1 MTASMDRVGT
11 IVNRLEAVC
20 SDYIAYVKGWKER
33 TGRMAVGVL
42 PMNFP
47 VELVQA
53 AGALPVIIPESEEP
67 ITDGRNLIYE
77 YYCAYSKS
85 ITDQAAKQSLALLDG
100 IFAVDHC
107 VALLGALDA
116 MRFAMPERPVYLAQ
130 FPASMDEQASI
141 DEVDKRM
148 QELGAELE
156 KLTDNAITPDAI
168 NEAIRLRN
176 GSRQIVRRLFAQRR
190 DGAINLSARL
200 MQAIV
205 QAGMVMDA
213 AEYLEVM
220 AELET
225 ALAEIPQTPDR
236 KVKLHLS
243 GHFCHAP
250 RPELFDMIEQC
261 GATVVDDDLYTGYR
275 FVSTDVAETGDPM
288 IALRDWYFQRNVNVP
303 CSTRAQKTVDWESYL
318 LKSLEK
324 SGAEGVIILMAKFC
338 EPHMLYYP
346 ELRKAFRAQGI
357 PYLLIETEHE
367 GLALEMLRTRVESL
381 VELISKRGTAVAPG
395 MSRDASATV

>member
-1 MTASMDRVGT
+1 MTAATDRVNI
-11 IVNRLEAVC
+11 IVSRLEAVC

-33 TGRMAVGVL
+33 TGRKAVGVL

-53 AGALPVIIPESEEP
+53 AGALPVFVQESDEP
-67 ITDGRNLIYE
+67 VTDGRNLIYE

-85 ITDQAAKQSLALLDG
+85 ITDQAAKQWLDLFDG

-116 MRFAMPERPVYLAQ
+116 MRFAMPSRLVYLAQ
-130 FPASMDEQASI
+130 FPASMDEQASV

-148 QELGAELE
+148 RELRRELE
-156 KLTDNAITPDAI
+156 KLTGAAILPEAI
-168 NEAIRLRN
+168 SEAIRSRN
-176 GSRQIVRRLFAQRR
+176 EARQIVRRLFALRR
-190 DGAINLSARL
+190 DGAINLSARM
-200 MQAIV
+200 MQAVV
-205 QAGMVMDA
+205 QSGMIMDA
-213 AEYLEVM
+213 AEYLETM
-220 AELET
+220 LELEA
-225 ALAEIPQTPDR
+225 ALADFPPVHDR

-261 GATVVDDDLYTGYR
+261 GAMIVDDDLYTGYR
-275 FVSTDVAETGDPM
+275 FVSTDVAETGDPA

-303 CSTRAQKTVDWESYL
+303 CSTRAQKTADWEGYL
-318 LKSLEK
+318 LQALER
-324 SGAEGVIILMAKFC
+324 SGADGVIILMAKFC

-346 ELRKAFRAQGI
+346 ELRKTFRAQGV

-367 GLALEMLRTRVESL
+367 GLALEMLRTRLESL
-381 VELISKRGTAVAPG
+381 VELISKRRAAE
-395 MSRDASATV
+395 ASGQSGIKETSV